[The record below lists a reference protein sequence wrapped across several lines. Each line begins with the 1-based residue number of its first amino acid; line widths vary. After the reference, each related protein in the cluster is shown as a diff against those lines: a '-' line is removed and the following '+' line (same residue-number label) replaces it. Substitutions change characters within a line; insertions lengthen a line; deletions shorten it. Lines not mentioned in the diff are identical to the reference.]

1 MMLHPAHHCPL
12 LPGIIG
18 CRGLRIRGSRAR
30 ERGAPHV
37 GEGRRPGAPARACR
51 AASRRRGA
59 RAGPTRARRRAA
71 CCTAAA
77 PPRAPPPAPRPRP
90 APPAAGLRRAQ
101 ARTFS
106 ARWGPGGGRRAVCA
120 QLLRVAGAP
129 HSNACVSAR
138 RMPCP
143 SRLAEHALALTY
155 CEPPFCHPPIAGQ
168 PSMHTRRASTARL
181 LHAMTHLA
189 RAFLQGLVGGRA
201 HQRCRCSGRRCRRAR
216 CTPRATHARCRRRCR
231 TRRCCRP
238 RTP

>member
-1 MMLHPAHHCPL
+1 MQRASL
-12 LPGIIG
+12 L
-18 CRGLRIRGSRAR
+18 
-30 ERGAPHV
+30 
-37 GEGRRPGAPARACR
+37 RRQG
-51 AASRRRGA
+51 
-59 RAGPTRARRRAA
+59 TRARRPARGHRGGARARLRGRA
-71 CCTAAA
+71 GQRPGVAARAQVPHVHAAA
-77 PPRAPPPAPRPRP
+77 LRAVQQLPRPGRHLQHRALARRRLPQACAARRP
-90 APPAAGLRRAQ
+90 ALSVHAGA
-101 ARTFS
+101 
-106 ARWGPGGGRRAVCA
+106 PGGGRRAVCA
-120 QLLRVAGAP
+120 HLIRVAGAP

-138 RMPCP
+138 ARMPCP

-201 HQRCRCSGRRCRRAR
+201 HRRCRCSGRRCRRAR
-216 CTPRATHARCRRRCR
+216 CTPRATRARCRRRCR